1 MRGCLSVL
9 VLAALF
15 IGVAAWFGGPT
26 IAGALVTSGLA
37 ASGLDARRTDVRVEA
52 DPPIAVATGRADRVV
67 VVADDVDWNGL
78 EARSLDLTLED
89 VDLLGRRAAT
99 VEGRM
104 IGVELPNVEP
114 AGSLATVRIEGPAD
128 GATTTVTIDGGTFE
142 AMAMA
147 AFEER
152 LGVEPD
158 SATLEEPDVIRVRAG
173 PVELAGSMEVAPDG
187 SIEVDTPLGTV
198 TVVGSNDSLPLT
210 LTDVGVDNGALVLT
224 GTFDLNDLLR

>member
-15 IGVAAWFGGPT
+15 VGVAAWFGGPT
-26 IAGALVTSGLA
+26 IAGALVSSGLA

-52 DPPIAVATGRADRVV
+52 DPPITVATGRADRVV
-67 VVADDVDWNGL
+67 VEADDVDWNGL

-99 VEGRM
+99 LEGRM

-114 AGSLATVRIEGPAD
+114 AGSLATVQIEGPAD
-128 GATTTVTIDGGTFE
+128 GAATTVTIDGETFE
-142 AMAMA
+142 AMAIA
-147 AFEER
+147 AFEAR

-187 SIEVDTPLGTV
+187 SIQVDTPLGTV
-198 TVVGSNDSLPLT
+198 TVVGPNDSLPLT
-210 LTDVGVDNGALVLT
+210 LTDVAVDNGALVLT
-224 GTFDLNDLLR
+224 GTLDLNDLLR